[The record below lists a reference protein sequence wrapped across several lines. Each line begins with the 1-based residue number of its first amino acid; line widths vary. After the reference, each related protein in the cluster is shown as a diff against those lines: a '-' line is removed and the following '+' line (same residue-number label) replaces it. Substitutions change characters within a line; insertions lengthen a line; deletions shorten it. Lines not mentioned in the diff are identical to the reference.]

1 MFIPKE
7 NRVATFAYLF
17 KEGVLVVKKDTRS
30 PTHPASKSLMVA
42 AVVRIGDWTSV
53 SDPGLTHALFLY
65 SYFFRS

>member
-30 PTHPASKSLMVA
+30 PTHPASTLLCG
-42 AVVRIGDWTSV
+42 RIDLV
-53 SDPGLTHALFLY
+53 MLLLLL
-65 SYFFRS
+65 R